1 MGNKNFDSSTT
12 LDYGKVCER
21 FIKFGLLL
29 LLLLGI
35 SGCSTKSPMTP
46 QQQLAADIYAQLTL
60 GYMASGHLALAEQRL
75 NKAIELKPS
84 GALTLKAAKQW
95 RSLHDPQA
103 LDAE

>member
-1 MGNKNFDSSTT
+1 
-12 LDYGKVCER
+12 
-21 FIKFGLLL
+21 
-29 LLLLGI
+29 
-35 SGCSTKSPMTP
+35 MTP

-60 GYMASGHLALAEQRL
+60 GYMASEHLALAEQLL

-84 GALTLKAAKQW
+84 GTLTLKAAKQW

>member
-1 MGNKNFDSSTT
+1 
-12 LDYGKVCER
+12 
-21 FIKFGLLL
+21 
-29 LLLLGI
+29 
-35 SGCSTKSPMTP
+35 MTP

-60 GYMASGHLALAEQRL
+60 GYMASEHLALAEQLL

>member
-1 MGNKNFDSSTT
+1 M
-12 LDYGKVCER
+12 
-21 FIKFGLLL
+21 
-29 LLLLGI
+29 LLGI

-60 GYMASGHLALAEQRL
+60 GYMASEHLALAEQRL

-95 RSLHDPQA
+95 RSLYDPQA
-103 LDAE
+103 LEAE

>member
-1 MGNKNFDSSTT
+1 
-12 LDYGKVCER
+12 
-21 FIKFGLLL
+21 
-29 LLLLGI
+29 
-35 SGCSTKSPMTP
+35 MTP

-60 GYMASGHLALAEQRL
+60 GYMASEHLALAEQRL

>member
-1 MGNKNFDSSTT
+1 MEKSTSV
-12 LDYGKVCER
+12 LLSVGLL
-21 FIKFGLLL
+21 LLL

-46 QQQLAADIYAQLTL
+46 RQQLAADIYAQLAL

-75 NKAIELKPS
+75 IKAIELKPN

-95 RSLHDPQA
+95 RSLHDTQT
-103 LDAE
+103 LEAE

>member
-1 MGNKNFDSSTT
+1 M
-12 LDYGKVCER
+12 
-21 FIKFGLLL
+21 
-29 LLLLGI
+29 LLGI

-60 GYMASGHLALAEQRL
+60 GYMASEHLALAEQRL